1 VKSGIYIIFTS
12 TGFHGNSTGNLHP
25 LHISIFPPHF
35 LHIRLLFICSTETQN
50 RGREQVLSR
59 LAPSNP
65 RRTIIQRREIVKN
78 SILIAAFL
86 AAAVVC
92 SALYAVAADPLSGS
106 ALAVEKRAGDGP
118 ATYDMRKERHFDRMA
133 EALDLTPEQ
142 REQIKA
148 IRAAE
153 QDKVAPLKEQL
164 RKGREQLRVAAEQQ
178 PFDEAAVRALA
189 ADQAEIRTE
198 MIVSHARVKNQIH
211 ALLTPEQREKAEQM
225 RSSMKERRG
234 HKGHRR

>member
-1 VKSGIYIIFTS
+1 LFNRDEELG
-12 TGFHGNSTGNLHP
+12 TG
-25 LHISIFPPHF
+25 
-35 LHIRLLFICSTETQN
+35 
-50 RGREQVLSR
+50 QVLSR

-65 RRTIIQRREIVKN
+65 RRTIIHRREIVKN

-106 ALAVEKRAGDGP
+106 ARVEKRAGDGP

-153 QDKVAPLKEQL
+153 QDKVAPLKEKLQ
-164 RKGREQLRVAAEQQ
+164 KGREQLRVAAEQQ

>member
-1 VKSGIYIIFTS
+1 LFNRDEELG
-12 TGFHGNSTGNLHP
+12 TG
-25 LHISIFPPHF
+25 
-35 LHIRLLFICSTETQN
+35 
-50 RGREQVLSR
+50 QVLSR

-65 RRTIIQRREIVKN
+65 RRTIIHRREIVKN

-164 RKGREQLRVAAEQQ
+164 RKGREQLRVVTEQQ